1 MITLI
6 MRVASPHNARDRA
19 VITTAAISKHEAHID
34 GGGTFP
40 VRRCVLGEWWEG
52 CKGRGTRSEYH
63 KRARKTPR
71 TLVSRTQGGVSN
83 TNSILGVRGRYLARP
98 FLECEV

>member
-34 GGGTFP
+34 GGGTLP
-40 VRRCVLGEWWEG
+40 GTPMRA
-52 CKGRGTRSEYH
+52 GRM
-63 KRARKTPR
+63 
-71 TLVSRTQGGVSN
+71 VGGVQREGD
-83 TNSILGVRGRYLARP
+83 TIRIP
-98 FLECEV
+98 